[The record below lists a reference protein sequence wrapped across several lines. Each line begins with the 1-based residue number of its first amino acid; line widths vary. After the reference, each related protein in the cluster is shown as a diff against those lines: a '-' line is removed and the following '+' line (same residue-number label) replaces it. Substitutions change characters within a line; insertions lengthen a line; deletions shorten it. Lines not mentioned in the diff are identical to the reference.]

1 MEEIKM
7 EIFMAD
13 MVGFAILFSII
24 AIIIYLVRVITR
36 AIKWRYHIKHNK
48 LSDFDIY
55 MWNKMLK

>member
-1 MEEIKM
+1 M